1 MKQNISKDPSA
12 KDSIRKAWNE
22 GDIEKLLLEGCRS
35 FGDWIQNVSKRPI
48 SFSMFLEHTGMYFD
62 RLILAAEKK
71 NNLRFISGKITLL
84 LDESN
89 TEQIQMTADFYYQDA
104 AKKWILQQK
113 KGSIPADRF
122 YDAET
127 SPELQQLRQTG
138 HLEFMIDPPEVK
150 EG

>member
-1 MKQNISKDPSA
+1 MKQNMSKEPSA

-22 GDIEKLLLEGCRS
+22 GDLEKLLLAGYRS
-35 FGDWIQNVSKRPI
+35 FGDWLQNVSKRPI

-84 LDESN
+84 LDESA
-89 TEQIQMTADFYYQDA
+89 EQIQMTADFYYQDA
-104 AKKWILQQK
+104 DKKWILQQK
-113 KGSIPADRF
+113 KGSIPTDRF
-122 YDAET
+122 YDEEI
-127 SPELQQLRQTG
+127 SPELQQLRQIG

-150 EG
+150 ED